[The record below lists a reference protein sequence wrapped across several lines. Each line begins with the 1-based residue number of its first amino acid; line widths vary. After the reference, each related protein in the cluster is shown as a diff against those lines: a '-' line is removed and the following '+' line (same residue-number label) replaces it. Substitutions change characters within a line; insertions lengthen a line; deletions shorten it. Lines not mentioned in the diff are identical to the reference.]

1 MLGFNV
7 EVLIDGSAYGQ
18 GAKFCAPFFLGHIS
32 SLNSPLYNKSVYVI
46 SNNPDER
53 YVYGTVIAVANKGIE
68 NKEKLIIA
76 PAGCI
81 YYSPEI
87 RNRLSR
93 IRNQHAFRLSCL
105 YEKSCGAIIFEIKN
119 NQRYFLLVKN
129 KNGKNWGF
137 PKGHIEVG
145 ETEEQTAIREIKEE
159 TNLDVTILNGFRKK
173 SFYRPFGKTRKKV
186 VIFLAK
192 SSGNQIKIQNS
203 EIEAYKWLKEADVF
217 KCLRFPNDLCMFESA
232 IKFLHNEVIY

>member
-1 MLGFNV
+1 MLGV
-7 EVLIDGSAYGQ
+7 SVDVLIDGSAYGQ
-18 GAKFCAPFFLGHIS
+18 GAKFCAPFFRGYIINSNS
-32 SLNSPLYNKSVYVI
+32 SLYNKSVYVI
-46 SNNPDER
+46 SNNPEER
-53 YVYGTVIAVANKGIE
+53 YVHGTVIAIANKGIE
-68 NKEKLIIA
+68 KKEKLIVA
-76 PAGCI
+76 PTGCI

-93 IRNQHAFRLSCL
+93 VRNQHSFRLSCL
-105 YEKSCGAIIFEIKN
+105 YEKSCGAIIFKIKN

-186 VIFLAK
+186 VIFLAQ
-192 SSGNQIKIQNS
+192 SSQDHVKKQNS
-203 EIEAYKWLKEADVF
+203 EIEGYKWLKEDEVL
-217 KCLRFPNDLCMFESA
+217 KYLRYPNDLCMFESA
-232 IKFLHNEVIY
+232 IKFLYKKNIH